1 MCSSDY
7 DLSLTRTSAAEIKNM
22 SGAEQVSVVFWMFV
36 TNATVSE
43 TNLTIE
49 SLDNDTFM
57 LELTPQ
63 LRYTVNG
70 YVE

>member
-1 MCSSDY
+1 
-7 DLSLTRTSAAEIKNM
+7 M